1 LAFNKAFIKDM
12 ERKNLFTVN
21 NLIMSLRSMMDA
33 IEAAMN
39 IIKYFDL
46 DDDVKNDETNDNMEI
61 VLMLKS
67 TTHDV

>member
-1 LAFNKAFIKDM
+1 
-12 ERKNLFTVN
+12 
-21 NLIMSLRSMMDA
+21 MDA

>member
-1 LAFNKAFIKDM
+1 M
-12 ERKNLFTVN
+12 ERKNLFIVN

>member
-1 LAFNKAFIKDM
+1 
-12 ERKNLFTVN
+12 
-21 NLIMSLRSMMDA
+21 MMDA

>member
-12 ERKNLFTVN
+12 ERKNLFIVN